1 MANKRVYVGM
11 SADLLH
17 NGHINILKKAAT
29 LGDVTVGLLTDSA
42 IASYKR
48 LPYMQYEQRKAVVQE
63 IKGVTEVI
71 SQHTL
76 DYRDNLKTLKP
87 DYVVHGD
94 DWKEGVQR
102 ETRQQVIDTLSQ
114 WNGELIEWT
123 YTDGISS
130 TQLVESIKEV
140 GTTPN
145 IRLGMLRRLLN
156 AKPLIRV
163 NEVHHGL
170 SGLITEKTS
179 VERDGK
185 KVAFDAMKRL
195 LHSIS
200 KISAVQNVLKK
211 A

>member
-114 WNGELIEWT
+114 WNGELIELT
-123 YTDGISS
+123 YT
-130 TQLVESIKEV
+130 
-140 GTTPN
+140 
-145 IRLGMLRRLLN
+145 
-156 AKPLIRV
+156 
-163 NEVHHGL
+163 
-170 SGLITEKTS
+170 
-179 VERDGK
+179 
-185 KVAFDAMKRL
+185 
-195 LHSIS
+195 
-200 KISAVQNVLKK
+200 
-211 A
+211 